1 MSRISQ
7 TVWLLGLTQI
17 IGYGTLYYSFAILAE
32 GIATSFGWTHA
43 GFFAVF
49 SLSLLAG
56 SLASPVAGRALD
68 RHGPARMMAIGSAT
82 CAASVAVAAWTDSGI
97 LFTLALIVMQMASA
111 LVFYDAAF
119 PAVVQVS
126 RGDGPRRIVHLTLI
140 AGFASTIF
148 WPLTSW
154 LNAILGWRE
163 VLGLYAA
170 ANFLVCMPVHVWVAR
185 VARHESMEVAPSVV
199 ISTPEEAHATL
210 PPEQLGRAMALVTL
224 GFSLSSFALSAVL
237 SQMVPMLTAL
247 GFGASALAVSTLFGP
262 AQVAVRFTNLV
273 FGGGRHPLTI
283 AMIALSLLPAALLA
297 VAVAAPAY
305 AGAVLFVVLVGLCS
319 GLKSIVQGTVPLAL
333 FGKGGFGARLG
344 FMASFRYALGA
355 LAPFAFA
362 FTSENTSAAAAAVAF
377 AVIGSL
383 GVAALAL
390 VARMVQRHAINA
402 ADGQPHQKSAQ

>member
-1 MSRISQ
+1 MTRPAQ

-17 IGYGTLYYSFAILAE
+17 IGYGTLYYSFAILAD
-32 GIATSFGWTHA
+32 GIAASYGWTHA
-43 GFFAVF
+43 GFFGVF

-56 SLASPVAGRALD
+56 AIASPFAGRALD
-68 RHGPARMMAIGSAT
+68 RFGAARMMSIGSAA
-82 CAASVAVAAWTDSGI
+82 CAGAVALAAWTQSGI
-97 LFTLALIVMQMASA
+97 VFALALAAMQMASA

-154 LNAILGWRE
+154 LNSALGWRE
-163 VLGLYAA
+163 VLVIYAA
-170 ANFLVCMPVHVWVAR
+170 ANALICMPLHVWVAR
-185 VARHESMEVAPSVV
+185 MAQREGGNTGVALSSA
-199 ISTPEEAHATL
+199 EAGVTHATL
-210 PPEQLGRAMALVTL
+210 PKEKLGRAMLLVTL

-247 GFGASALAVSTLFGP
+247 GFGAGALAVSTLFGP

-273 FGGGRHPLTI
+273 FGGSRHPLTI
-283 AMIALSLLPAALLA
+283 AIIALLLLPLALLV
-297 VAVAAPAY
+297 VASTAPAY
-305 AGAVLFVVLVGLCS
+305 AGAVVFVILVGLCS

-362 FTSENTSAAAAAVAF
+362 FTSEFVSAASAVVAF
-377 AVIGSL
+377 GVIGLL
-383 GVAALAL
+383 GLAAL
-390 VARMVQRHAINA
+390 VEVSRMVHRHGVNVT
-402 ADGQPHQKSAQ
+402 GEPPRP